1 MVEEIKVDGT
11 IAALIIRASF
21 KKDKGIQFFT
31 KNEDTLQL
39 GYMNRHK
46 GYEIQPHVHMPIP
59 RVIEYTNEVLFI
71 KSGKVKIN
79 FYNKNLKYEKS
90 CILLKDDVVLLS
102 TSGHGF
108 EMIEDSEIIEVK
120 QGPYVGE
127 DDKNR
132 FNK

>member
-1 MVEEIKVDGT
+1 MIEEIKINGDT
-11 IAALIIRASF
+11 AALIIRSCYS
-21 KKDKGIQFFT
+21 KDEGIEFFT
-31 KNEDTLQL
+31 KDEDTLQL
-39 GYMNRHK
+39 GYMKRMK
-46 GYEIQPHVHMPIP
+46 GYEIQPHSHISIP
-59 RVIEYTNEVLFI
+59 RKVEYTNEVLFI

-79 FYNKNLKYEKS
+79 FYDKSFEYVNS

-127 DDKNR
+127 DDKYR